1 MGERDRKQRC
11 LSSSR
16 ASGRPWGLGKRLEVL
31 ALLAPAQRPVDAL
44 AAAAALNVAARDVYL
59 GDRAGG

>member
-1 MGERDRKQRC
+1 M
-11 LSSSR
+11 
-16 ASGRPWGLGKRLEVL
+16 GKRLEVL